1 MKNIKF
7 SMPELLVT
15 VSLFLYSQSFWFSI
29 IAFSL
34 GVTSRF
40 MEYILTWSLEQKKAE
55 AINNELTGAAETL
68 KNIFKTEV

>member
-7 SMPELLVT
+7 SMPELLVV

-34 GVTSRF
+34 GVLSRF
-40 MEYILTWSLEQKKAE
+40 MEYILNWSLEQKKAE
-55 AINNELTGAAETL
+55 AINEEITGAAEAL
-68 KNIFKTEV
+68 KSIFKTEV

>member
-7 SMPELLVT
+7 GMPELLVT

-40 MEYILTWSLEQKKAE
+40 MEYILNWSLEQKKAE

>member
-1 MKNIKF
+1 
-7 SMPELLVT
+7 MPELLVT

-40 MEYILTWSLEQKKAE
+40 MEYILNWSIEQKKAE
-55 AINNELTGAAETL
+55 AISNELNGAAETL

>member
-7 SMPELLVT
+7 GMPELLVT

-40 MEYILTWSLEQKKAE
+40 MEYILNWSIEQKKAE
-55 AINNELTGAAETL
+55 AISNELNGAAETL